1 MTIVAALGAEVACK
15 SWVSENSP
23 QEKEMHCNGYFGLI
37 PGGAPVVAQ
46 IGQNTSIDEIYN
58 VLTKHGVNPNNVVIY
73 YTTNK
78 RFIKSN
84 KKSEHTDVNLVKMSE
99 FIMDFDSD
107 DYPWA
112 IEDNKDMEAI
122 GLSYCAYLHEVAPE
136 YFPAD
141 PSFVIVA
148 SSSMWKK
155 ESSCKFHIHFL
166 LEKPATLLQMKQLL
180 ANFSE
185 GPLKEN
191 KLLADPAIY
200 SVGRLIFCAPPKG
213 DAVPEFAKDTNI
225 RVRKH
230 IGKDHFIKEVHNLPN
245 YVYVSSSTVRPE
257 KYVENRNSVQSN
269 VDASSMYHV
278 LSNLDQNRG
287 SIRSNLAKLSNDSNL
302 SKFQKDNGLAVV
314 NSIYSG
320 IVRDG
325 TQAPPKAICSAM
337 VPYIQEYIKRN
348 NKRKSPFSYLN
359 NASKLV
365 YSSMD
370 FIINNDIDEDNFSGE
385 EHVRVIDCKTDKA
398 THLSLR
404 ETSFG
409 AHNYIT
415 YVIWASTGAGKTT
428 EVERLIREGI
438 VTPPVLAIVPGRG
451 ISSELGEKLGLT
463 DYRAQQFDGFR
474 TSASADDFSRFMQ
487 ESSANNALAKPI
499 HGIVTVVNSLIKP
512 GIQEAINNG
521 FFNSLIID
529 EAVAVLNNI
538 SSLVT
543 QSQDQNRIF
552 KALRTLRDTVQHT
565 IMLDGDFNKSAII
578 MYNKI
583 FGPGWETEVYKFQV
597 QNLKGVPAVQVHSKQ
612 EAVGVAIE
620 SLRGGFKVLMVS
632 DMGPAAVEEVGAV
645 LRRATMGAEKNIVTY
660 HKDLQSVEGSLC
672 AIMTNTPDHIKQ
684 EYRDSGYTGSLSEY
698 LVHRAHID
706 ALLTS
711 PSMTAAQDF
720 QGIFDVIISINIDA
734 QGLNQR
740 MQAIARER
748 KPKAIFFYVDK
759 KIQKIPYYEG
769 YKPHAS
775 AVAAFLSGKHDAENV
790 ILRQYN
796 LDNTVDCLNML
807 KESRKFLEQY
817 NYSLAMHE
825 SLIRKGANLLE
836 IIPHSVDSEKLR
848 ALYKDSSSL
857 DEKGAYYKMQ
867 ADSIITQ
874 TPSTSVSATF
884 ISETSELI
892 KDFYGEDA
900 LSDPELVLQY
910 IKSKPMQR
918 GEQLTRLRDCI
929 QSNALERILEI
940 LSNATT
946 NWWKKDQQLQTFL
959 KLNQK
964 DLVTNSVVFTVSD
977 MARLPNSIGIQVP
990 YGRDRK
996 LLGSLVPED
1005 YDPIAYM
1012 EHFKRMGKDYSPN
1025 WEYTSTEDVQ
1035 DI

>member
-15 SWVSENSP
+15 SWVSENTP

-46 IGQNTSIDEIYN
+46 IGQNTSIDEVYDVIVN
-58 VLTKHGVNPNNVVIY
+58 HGVNPNNVVIY

-84 KKSEHTDVNLVKMSE
+84 KKAEHTDVNLAKMSE

-107 DYPWA
+107 EYPWE
-112 IEDNKDMEAI
+112 IEDDKDMEAI
-122 GLSYCAYLHEVAPE
+122 GLSYCAYLHQVAPD

-213 DAVPEFAKDTNI
+213 DTVPEFAKDTSI

-230 IGKDHFIKEVHNLPN
+230 IGKDHHVKEVHNLPN
-245 YVYVSSSTVRPE
+245 YIYVSSSTVRPE
-257 KYVENRNSVQSN
+257 KYVENRNSLPRHMV
-269 VDASSMYHV
+269 VGSMYHI
-278 LSNLDQNRG
+278 LNNMKQNRASCRG
-287 SIRSNLAKLSNDSNL
+287 GLARLSNDSIL
-302 SKFQKDNGLAVV
+302 SSQQKDNGQAVI

-320 IVRDG
+320 IVREG
-325 TQAPPKAICSAM
+325 IQAPPKDICSAM
-337 VPYIQEYIKRN
+337 TPYIQEYIKRN
-348 NKRKSPFSYLN
+348 NKRKGPFSYLN
-359 NASKLV
+359 NACKLV

-370 FIINNDIDEDNFSGE
+370 FVINNDIDEDNFSGE
-385 EHVRVIDCKTDKA
+385 EHVRVIDCKTEEA
-398 THLSLR
+398 THLNLR
-404 ETSFG
+404 ETTFG
-409 AHNYIT
+409 TYNYIT

-428 EVERLIREGI
+428 EVERLIREGV

-451 ISSELGEKLGLT
+451 IASELGEKLSLT
-463 DYRAQQFDGFR
+463 DYRSPQFDGFR
-474 TSASADDFSRFMQ
+474 TSNSADDFAKFVQ
-487 ESSANNALAKPI
+487 ESSASNVLTKPVR
-499 HGIVTVVNSLIKP
+499 GIVTVVNSLIKP

-529 EAVAVLNNI
+529 EAVAVLDNVAT
-538 SSLVT
+538 LVT
-543 QSQDQNRIF
+543 QSQDQKRIF
-552 KALRTLRDTVQHT
+552 RALRTLRDTVQHT
-565 IMLDGDFNKSAII
+565 ILLDGDFNKGSIL

-583 FGPGWETEVYKFQV
+583 FGAGWETEIYKFQV
-597 QNLKGVPAVQVHSKQ
+597 QNLKGVPAFQVHSKQ
-612 EAVGVAIE
+612 EAIGAAIE
-620 SLRGGFKVLMVS
+620 SLRGGLRVLMVS
-632 DMGPAAVEEVGAV
+632 DMGPAAVEEVGAI
-645 LRRATMGAEKNIVTY
+645 LKRAAKEKNIVTY

-672 AIMTNTPDHIKQ
+672 AVMTNTPDYIKQ
-684 EYRDSGYTGSLSEY
+684 EYRESGYHGSLSEY
-698 LVHRAHID
+698 LVVGAQID

-720 QGIFDVIISINIDA
+720 QGIFDVIISINVDA
-734 QGLNQR
+734 QGLNTR

-775 AVAAFLSGKHDAENV
+775 AVAAFLSGKHDAENI
-790 ILRQYN
+790 ILRQYD
-796 LDNTVDCLNML
+796 LDSVVDCLNML

-817 NYSLAMHE
+817 SYILAMHE
-825 SLIRKGANLLE
+825 SLIRKGVYLREITPHSLEAENLL
-836 IIPHSVDSEKLR
+836 
-848 ALYKDSSSL
+848 ALYKDSSSME
-857 DEKGAYYKMQ
+857 EKGAYYKMQ

-874 TPSTSVSATF
+874 TPSASVSSSF

-900 LSDPELVLQY
+900 VSDPELVLQY
-910 IKSKPMQR
+910 IKAKPLR
-918 GEQLTRLRDCI
+918 VGEQLTRLRDCVK
-929 QSNALERILEI
+929 SNALERILEI
-940 LSNATT
+940 LSDTTT

-959 KLNQK
+959 RLNQK
-964 DLVTNSVVFTVSD
+964 DLVTNSVAFIISD
-977 MARLPNSIGIQVP
+977 MPRLPASMGIKVP
-990 YGRDRK
+990 YGKDRK
-996 LLGSLVPED
+996 LLSSLVPEA
-1005 YDPIAYM
+1005 YDPLEYM

-1025 WEYTSTEDVQ
+1025 WEYNSTEDVR